1 MLRNV
6 AISLRVLPL
15 LSIHFGSAAVVPQ
28 HTPGPAPT
36 ASTSTFTSSVAVQK
50 GLPVV
55 QQSKLGQL
63 NFEKLPTAPDGK
75 KMVALVNGEPI
86 PLERF
91 MSSLKKA
98 LGPVARDPVKSK
110 GPMSALAS
118 PVLDELVVV
127 ALYNQYA
134 KQNRIE
140 VSDADVDRELEK
152 ANAQLPAGKKLQDI
166 AFASG
171 RTGDDVRQEYRDLLT
186 VQRVEEQVQDRFTTG
201 TPTDEELG
209 GFLLAGQR
217 STTPT
222 AELRASHIVFRA
234 RDDMSPQQIED
245 AKSRAEVV
253 LKKLR
258 NGSDFVT
265 TARQFSQ
272 DRRTA
277 AKGGDLGYFTAGTMF
292 PQFDKAVL
300 GLKVGEVSEII
311 RTPVGFHIIKLTE
324 RHVDNAHGMWF
335 ASQRQQALTNF
346 RDSLKKS
353 AKIERF
359 L

>member
-6 AISLRVLPL
+6 AFSLRLLPL
-15 LSIHFGSAAVVPQ
+15 LLVHFYAMGVAPQKTPGSA
-28 HTPGPAPT
+28 PA
-36 ASTSTFTSSVAVQK
+36 ASASDVTSNVAVQK

-63 NFEKLPTAPDGK
+63 NLVNLPTAPDGR

-86 PLERF
+86 LLEHF

-98 LGPVARDPVKSK
+98 LGPVAKDPVKSQ
-110 GPMSALAS
+110 GPMSALAT
-118 PVLDELVVV
+118 PVLDELIVVV
-127 ALYNQYA
+127 LYHQYA

-140 VSDADVDRELEK
+140 VSDVNVDREMEK
-152 ANAQLPAGKKLQDI
+152 ANAQLPAGRKLQDI
-166 AFASG
+166 RFASG
-171 RTGDDVRQEYRDLLT
+171 RTGDDVRQEYRDMLT

-201 TPTDEELG
+201 TPTDEELRAYV
-209 GFLLAGQR
+209 LVGQR

-245 AKSRAEVV
+245 ARSRAEVV

-292 PQFDKAVL
+292 PEFDKAVL
-300 GLKVGEVSEII
+300 GLKVGEVSEIV

-324 RHVDNAHGMWF
+324 RHADNAHGMWF

-346 RDSLKKS
+346 RDKLKKS